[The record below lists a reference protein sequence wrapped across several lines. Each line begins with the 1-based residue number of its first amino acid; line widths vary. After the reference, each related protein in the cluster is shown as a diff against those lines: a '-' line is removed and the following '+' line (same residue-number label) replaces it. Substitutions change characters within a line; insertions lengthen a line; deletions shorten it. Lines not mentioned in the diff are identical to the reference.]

1 MKAHRVRSGGDYGV
15 DPIPVV
21 VGYGSTH
28 KVRAHVEH
36 DVNDAH
42 DEACDGRA
50 QRSSSGPITC
60 CDVVNLRRTSST

>member
-50 QRSSSGPITC
+50 QRSSSGAH
-60 CDVVNLRRTSST
+60 